1 MASDKDRELL
11 ARDRQAAVAYGEFA
25 QRYTAAVLAGEREA
39 AIEISRNAAAAV
51 NGLSDALTEH
61 AHYVKSRAE
70 GVAQEAYATHAS
82 AVRWVI
88 GANIVLGLLVALIG
102 FFIYRHVSGGL
113 DRMVGM
119 FSATER
125 NLDFTGRLQIVGN
138 DELSQ
143 VGQAFNNLLER
154 LQGSLRQI
162 LNTRS
167 RLATLPAA
175 SRRHHVRCRWL
186 RNTRAKR
193 RRAWRRQLRK

>member
-1 MASDKDRELL
+1 MPP
-11 ARDRQAAVAYGEFA
+11 RQE
-25 QRYTAAVLAGEREA
+25 
-39 AIEISRNAAAAV
+39 SRRRRT
-51 NGLSDALTEH
+51 GS
-61 AHYVKSRAE
+61 
-70 GVAQEAYATHAS
+70 YATHAS
-82 AVRWVI
+82 AVRGI
-88 GANIVLGLLVALIG
+88 GIILLGLLVALIG

-162 LNTRS
+162 FEHAESVSHAARRVS
-167 RLATLPAA
+167 AA
-175 SRRHHVRCRWL
+175 SRQMSVASQYQSEAASSMAAAVEEMTVSVNHVDTPEPARQQVERWRFEVRPL
-186 RNTRAKR
+186 ANV
-193 RRAWRRQLRK
+193 